1 MINHNT
7 LRRAVITA
15 EMAIALG
22 APAVASAQT
31 EANPVRGVPEGVVSL
46 TSEKAIQQEAF
57 TAFAK
62 LHERWNGVVIL
73 HAPKKKVP
81 VGARGQ
87 TRDYLVVYDSETS
100 QPAYLDIAWAEE
112 LGAID
117 TYAIKGTHAEA
128 VKFDPSK
135 HIADMPTAQ
144 SVGLNQK
151 FNFVSDPKDPSK
163 TIQVAPSSV
172 VPHA

>member
-73 HAPKKKVP
+73 HAPKKNVAIGLSSSPRSYVFESPRSGFFPGQTGATVLVRPGIEKVP

-112 LGAID
+112 LGA
-117 TYAIKGTHAEA
+117 ASA
-128 VKFDPSK
+128 
-135 HIADMPTAQ
+135 
-144 SVGLNQK
+144 
-151 FNFVSDPKDPSK
+151 
-163 TIQVAPSSV
+163 SV
-172 VPHA
+172 VVITVWCSFR